1 MGRPGYCTKGTLNK
15 LLSARPLTPSFLRR
29 QEPKTLWTE
38 VPAFAGTT
46 GRDKHP
52 GHGLIQ
58 RFPGNF
64 MPRIGLSEP
73 FDPGPLPSFRRN
85 PASGKS
91 SAPSSTRL
99 TGISGFRPAPARRF
113 PATLAAQTQLP
124 RVWGPTLAKTL
135 ALAALPRGVRGRPG
149 LAHKQG
155 VGHAGSMGQG
165 LRVQDMTA
173 RGQDA
178 AGYLQ
183 VD

>member
-1 MGRPGYCTKGTLNK
+1 MGRPGYCTRDTLNK
-15 LLSARPLTPSFLRR
+15 SLNASAFTASFLRR
-29 QEPKTLWTE
+29 QEPKTLWTV
-38 VPAFAGTT
+38 VPAKAGTT

-85 PASGKS
+85 PDSGLSPAQDNPTGPDYLGSGLRRKGDFR
-91 SAPSSTRL
+91 RL
-99 TGISGFRPAPARRF
+99 LPPKRDCPA
-113 PATLAAQTQLP
+113 
-124 RVWGPTLAKTL
+124 VWGPTPAITL
-135 ALAALPRGVRGRPG
+135 ALAALPRGVRGNPG